1 MVDRPVRVAVA
12 GCGRVTREHHLPAI
26 ASLPDVTVV
35 ALADTDRGRLG
46 ATADRFAIP
55 GRFATA
61 HEMLEQTEA
70 VDLVCVAVPPAAHV
84 EIGLEALRRRL
95 PVMIEKPLSLD
106 LDEADRVVEAAAAA
120 GVPGFSG
127 FNLRRHRLVQ
137 EARQII
143 ASGRLGPL
151 RAVRSVFTS
160 SLRLQ
165 PGFPDWRR
173 RVEAGG
179 GSLSELAVHHV
190 DLWRHVLDREVARV
204 SASIGHAPVREETVS
219 LGAELEGNIPVSA
232 LFCQGTVAANRL
244 EVYGAEGC
252 LRLSLYRADGLE
264 VLPLERH
271 PGGVDVR
278 VRALAGRL
286 GAIWKHRRQIRRGGV
301 YLESFRRHWAAIAD
315 ALRRGTPPPSSLEDG
330 RRALRVLVAARRS
343 AARGTWEDVG

>member
-1 MVDRPVRVAVA
+1 MGDRPVRVAIA

-35 ALADTDRGRLG
+35 ALADTDRARCR
-46 ATADRFAIP
+46 ATADRFAVS

-61 HEMLEQTEA
+61 HEMLEQSEA

-106 LDEADRVVEAAAAA
+106 LDEADRVVEAAATA

-137 EARQII
+137 EARQIV
-143 ASGRLGPL
+143 AAGRLGPL
-151 RAVRSVFTS
+151 RAVRSVLTS
-160 SLRLQ
+160 SLRRQ
-165 PGFPDWRR
+165 RGFPDWRR

-179 GSLSELAVHHV
+179 GSLTELAVHHV
-190 DLWRHVLDREVARV
+190 DLWRYVLDREVLRV
-204 SASIGHAPVREETVS
+204 SAFIGHQPVQEETVS
-219 LGAELEGNIPVSA
+219 LGAELEGDVSVSA

-244 EVYGAEGC
+244 EVYGADGC
-252 LRLSLYRADGLE
+252 MRLSLYRADGLE
-264 VLPLERH
+264 VLPLGRH
-271 PGGVDVR
+271 PGGVGVR
-278 VRALAGRL
+278 VRALARSV
-286 GAIWKHRRQIRRGGV
+286 GAIWRHRRQVRRGGV
-301 YLESFRRHWAAIAD
+301 YLESFRRHWAAVAD
-315 ALRRGTPPPSSLEDG
+315 ALRRGTPPPSSLDDG

-343 AARGTWEDVG
+343 AARGIWEEVG